1 MARTL
6 AHSAARTA
14 AAWSPRG
21 LLEQLFAKAFD
32 GLVYPQ
38 IWEDP
43 VVDMEALAPLC
54 GARLVTIASG
64 GCNVLSYLL
73 EDPARI
79 LAVDLSPA
87 HTALLE
93 LKLAAARRLDGEAF
107 FRLLGDAADPAN
119 LANYAKLRPHL
130 PAGTRAYWEARTLT
144 GRRRI
149 EAFARGFY
157 RTGVLGRC
165 IGLGHALVRLH
176 GRDPARILEAR
187 DPAEQRAIFE
197 SEIAPVLVS
206 PLVRLLA
213 ALPVTWFGLGIP
225 PAQLDA
231 LRVAAPGGIEA
242 VLRERLERLACGFP
256 VADNYFAWQAF
267 ARRYDPAGRTLPPYL
282 EPAAF
287 ERLAARVDRVSVHR
301 DTLTGLLARTDAAS
315 LDGYVL
321 LDAQDWM
328 TARQLR
334 ELWTQIDRTAA
345 PGARVIFRTA
355 AATSPL
361 ERDLPPALLEGWVY
375 EAERSNALFARDRS
389 AIYGG
394 FHLYRRRS

>member
-1 MARTL
+1 M
-6 AHSAARTA
+6 
-14 AAWSPRG
+14 
-21 LLEQLFAKAFD
+21 
-32 GLVYPQ
+32 
-38 IWEDP
+38 
-43 VVDMEALAPLC
+43 
-54 GARLVTIASG
+54 
-64 GCNVLSYLL
+64 
-73 EDPARI
+73 
-79 LAVDLSPA
+79 
-87 HTALLE
+87 
-93 LKLAAARRLDGEAF
+93 
-107 FRLLGDAADPAN
+107 
-119 LANYAKLRPHL
+119 
-130 PAGTRAYWEARTLT
+130 
-144 GRRRI
+144 
-149 EAFARGFY
+149 
-157 RTGVLGRC
+157 LGRC
-165 IGLGHALVRLH
+165 IGLGHALVRLR

-197 SEIAPVLVS
+197 SEIAPVLAS

-231 LRVAAPGGIEA
+231 LRAAAPGGIGA

-256 VADNYFAWQAF
+256 IADNYFAWQAF

-301 DTLTGLLARTDAAS
+301 ATLTGLLASADAAS

-328 TARQLR
+328 SARQLR

-375 EAERSNALFARDRS
+375 EAKRSAALFARDRS

-394 FHLYRRRS
+394 FHLYHRRS

>member
-6 AHSAARTA
+6 ARTA
-14 AAWSPRG
+14 AQTGAAWSPRG
-21 LLEQLFAKAFD
+21 LLERLFARAFD

-43 VVDMEALAPLC
+43 RIDVEALRPLA

-73 EDPARI
+73 EDPARVI
-79 LAVDLSPA
+79 AVDLSPA
-87 HTALLE
+87 HVALLE
-93 LKLAAARRLDGEAF
+93 LKLAAARVLDAAAFGRLFA
-107 FRLLGDAADPAN
+107 DAADPAN
-119 LANYAKLRPHL
+119 LGTFARVRPHL
-130 PAGTRAYWEARTLT
+130 SEATRAFWESRTLA

-165 IGLGHALVRLH
+165 IGLGHLALRLH
-176 GRDPARILEAR
+176 GRDPARILAAR
-187 DPAEQRAIFE
+187 DPAEQRAAFE
-197 SEIAPVLVS
+197 REIAPVLAS
-206 PLVRLLA
+206 PLVRLAA

-225 PAQLDA
+225 PAQLEA
-231 LRVAAPGGIEA
+231 LKGAKAGGIEA
-242 VLRERLERLACGFP
+242 VMRERLERLACGFP
-256 VADNYFAWQAF
+256 IADNYFAWQAF
-267 ARRYDPAGRTLPPYL
+267 ARRYDPERRSLPPYL

-287 ERLAARVDRVSVHR
+287 EDLKARVDRVTVRR
-301 DTLTGLLARTDAAS
+301 DTLTALLAREDAQS
-315 LDGYVL
+315 LDGFVL

-328 TARQLR
+328 TPRQLA

-345 PGARVIFRTA
+345 PGARVVFRTA
-355 AATSPL
+355 AAASPL
-361 ERDLPPALLEGWVY
+361 EAALPGDLLAGWIC
-375 EAERSNALFARDRS
+375 ERERAAALFTRDRS